1 MFFLLRFFVA
11 FFTIKY
17 LNFWDFTYKII
28 WVEFLQQMVVIMA
41 DDMQKIKMREAKWQK
56 RWRDE
61 RAFVPKND
69 GSKPKYYNL
78 IEFPFPSG
86 SGLHVG
92 HMLPYTGMDVMARFK
107 RMRGFD
113 VLYPIG
119 YDSMGISSEKYATKI
134 GKHPSE
140 SVAELIQVFEKDIS
154 VMGLSFNPESKI
166 ATSDSEYI
174 KWTQWMFQQFFKNGL
189 AYKSELPMNW
199 CPNCRTNLTNE
210 ELEDGCCER
219 CHGPVEKKMKL
230 QWNLAITK
238 YADRLIDDLALVDY
252 PEQVKTQQ
260 INWIGRS
267 YGAEVDFMVGS
278 DVMTVYTTRVDTIFG
293 VTFCVIAP
301 EHKLVAKWLGEGK
314 IENAD
319 AVRGYIAK
327 AKAKSEFER
336 TDVTKE
342 KTGVELKG
350 IKAVNPFNNTKTP
363 VFISDYVLADYG
375 FGAIMAVPAHD
386 GRDWAF
392 AKKFG
397 LPIIPVLAGGDVE
410 KEAWEM
416 DGEHINSG
424 FLNGMGKEEAIA
436 AAIKYGSERGF
447 VRAATKYKLK
457 DWGFSRQMYWGEPI
471 PLVHCE
477 KCGWQ
482 CVPEDELPV
491 MQPYMTEYRPTDNGE
506 SPLARATDWVNTTC
520 PKCGGP
526 AKRETDTM
534 PQWAGSSWYF
544 MRYLDSKNDKE
555 FCSKEQLDKWM
566 PVDHYNGGMEH
577 TTRHLLYSRFWYK
590 ALADLGFVPGV
601 EPYKK
606 RTSNGLI
613 MGADGVK
620 MSKSRGNV
628 VPSSDVVN
636 RAGADACRLTILYL
650 APWEQNNMNWSEDAL
665 RGVERFLKR
674 VEAFAD
680 NLTDDGL
687 TDKQEKLVNRLIAD
701 ITDRIEN
708 MKFNTSISAMMEFI
722 NEFPG
727 GKMPRAAYEVL
738 IQMLNP
744 FAPHLTEEMWEKLG
758 HKDTLVFEPWPTFD
772 ASKLVENDMTI
783 VVSVNGKRV
792 KDFVVPVDIAEND
805 LINMA
810 KQNAT
815 KQLDGATIIKT
826 IVVPKKLVNF
836 VVKK

>member
-1 MFFLLRFFVA
+1 M
-11 FFTIKY
+11 T
-17 LNFWDFTYKII
+17 
-28 WVEFLQQMVVIMA
+28 
-41 DDMQKIKMREAKWQK
+41 DDIQKIKNRESRWQK
-56 RWRDE
+56 KWRDA

-140 SVAELIQVFEKDIS
+140 SVAELIKIFENDIA
-154 VMGLSFNPESKI
+154 VMGLSFNPESKL
-166 ATSDSEYI
+166 ATSDSEYV
-174 KWTQWMFQQFFKNGL
+174 KWTQWMFQQFFKAGL
-189 AYKSELPMNW
+189 AYKAELPMNW
-199 CPNCRTNLTNE
+199 CPNCKTNLTNE

-252 PEQVKTQQ
+252 PEQVKIQQ

-267 YGAEVDFMVGS
+267 YGAEVDFKVS
-278 DVMTVYTTRVDTIFG
+278 NDVMTVYTTRVDTIFG

-301 EHKLVAKWLGEGK
+301 EHKLVRKWL
-314 IENAD
+314 D
-319 AVRGYIAK
+319 AGLISNKDEVEKYIKEA
-327 AKAKSEFER
+327 AAKSEIER
-336 TDVTKE
+336 TDATKD

-350 IKAVNPFNNTKTP
+350 IKAINPFNGKETP

-410 KEAWEM
+410 SAAWEM
-416 DGEHINSG
+416 DGEHINSS
-424 FLNGMGKEEAIA
+424 FLDGMGKEDAIA
-436 AAIKYGSERGF
+436 AAIKYGTDKGF

-471 PLVHCE
+471 PLVYCD

-482 CVPEDELPV
+482 CVPEDKLPV
-491 MQPYMTEYRPTDNGE
+491 LQPHMLDYKPTDNGE

-520 PKCGGP
+520 PVCGGA

-544 MRYLDSKNDKE
+544 MRYLDSKNGKE
-555 FCSKEQLDKWM
+555 FCSKSQLEKWM

-590 ALADLGFVPGV
+590 ALHDLGFVPGV

-613 MGADGVK
+613 MGPDGQK

-650 APWEQNNMNWSEDAL
+650 GPWDLNANWSEDTL
-665 RGVERFLKR
+665 RGVQRFLGR
-674 VEAFAD
+674 VESLFN
-680 NLTDDGL
+680 NLTDEPL
-687 TDKQEKLVNRLIAD
+687 TQKQEFLLNRLIAD
-701 ITDRIEN
+701 VTDRIEN

-727 GKMPRAAYEVL
+727 GKMPRSAYEVL
-738 IQMLNP
+738 IQLLNP
-744 FAPHLTEEMWEKLG
+744 FAPHLTEEIWEKLG
-758 HKDTLVFEPWPTFD
+758 HKDMLVFEPWPTFD
-772 ASKLVENDMTI
+772 EAKLVEADMTI
-783 VVSVNGKRV
+783 VASVNGKRV
-792 KDFVVPVDIAEND
+792 NDFVVPVDITEVD
-805 LINMA
+805 LIESA
-810 KQNAT
+810 KAVAK

-836 VVKK
+836 VIKK

>member
-1 MFFLLRFFVA
+1 
-11 FFTIKY
+11 
-17 LNFWDFTYKII
+17 
-28 WVEFLQQMVVIMA
+28 MA
-41 DDMQKIKMREAKWQK
+41 DDIKHIIERESKWQK
-56 RWRDE
+56 RWRE
-61 RAFVPKND
+61 AKAFVPKND

-92 HMLPYTGMDVMARFK
+92 HMLPYTGMDVMARYK

-140 SVAELIQVFEKDIS
+140 SVAELIKIFENDIS
-154 VMGLSFNPESKI
+154 IMGLSFDPESKL
-166 ATSDSEYI
+166 ATSDPEYV
-174 KWTQWMFQQFFKNGL
+174 KWTQWMFIQFFKAGL

-199 CPNCRTNLTNE
+199 CPNCKTNLTNE
-210 ELEDGCCER
+210 ELEDGKCER

-252 PEQVKTQQ
+252 PEQVKVQQ

-267 YGAEVDFMVGS
+267 HGAEVDFKVGD

-293 VTFCVIAP
+293 VTFCVLAP
-301 EHKLVAKWLGEGK
+301 EHKLVQKWISEGR
-314 IENAD
+314 ISNANE
-319 AVRGYIAK
+319 VRDYISA
-327 AKAKSEFER
+327 ARAKSEIER

-350 IKAVNPFNNTKTP
+350 VKALNPFNNTETP
-363 VFISDYVLADYG
+363 IFISDYVLADYG

-386 GRDWAF
+386 GRDYAF
-392 AKKFG
+392 AKKFD
-397 LPIIPVLAGGDVE
+397 LPIIQVLAGGDISQ
-410 KEAWEM
+410 EAWEQ
-416 DGEHINSG
+416 DGEHMNSS
-424 FLNGMGKEEAIA
+424 FLDGMGKEEAIA
-436 AAIKYGSERGF
+436 AAIKYGTEHGFARGT
-447 VRAATKYKLK
+447 TKYKLK

-471 PLVHCE
+471 PLVYCE

-482 CVPEDELPV
+482 PVAEDSLPV
-491 MQPYMTEYRPTDNGE
+491 LQPYMTDYKPTDDGE

-520 PKCGGP
+520 PVCGGR

-544 MRYLDSKNDKE
+544 LRYLDAHNDKE
-555 FCSKEQLDKWM
+555 FCSREQLDKWM
-566 PVDHYNGGMEH
+566 PVNHYNGGMEH

-590 ALADLGFVPGV
+590 ALSDLGFVPGA
-601 EPYKK
+601 EPYAK

-613 MGADGVK
+613 MAADGTK
-620 MSKSRGNV
+620 MSKSRGNT
-628 VPSSDVVN
+628 VPSSDVVG
-636 RAGADACRLTILYL
+636 RAGADACRMAILYL
-650 APWEQNNMNWSEDAL
+650 APWDQSANWSEDTL
-665 RGVERFLKR
+665 RGVQRFLYR
-674 VEAFAD
+674 VEGLSD
-680 NLTDDGL
+680 NLTDDAL
-687 TDKQEKLVNRLIAD
+687 TPKQEFLVNRMVAD
-701 ITDRIEN
+701 ITDRIEG
-708 MKFNTSISAMMEFI
+708 MRFNTSISAMMEFI
-722 NEFPG
+722 NEFSG

-738 IQMLNP
+738 IQLLNP

-758 HKDTLVFEPWPTFD
+758 HKDMLVFQPWPTFD
-772 ASKLVENDMTI
+772 ASKLVESEMTI
-783 VVSVNGKRV
+783 VVSVNGKRAN
-792 KDFVVPVDIAEND
+792 DFVVPVDISESD
-805 LINMA
+805 LIETA
-810 KQNAT
+810 KQNAA
-815 KQLDGATIIKT
+815 KQLNGATIIKT

>member
-1 MFFLLRFFVA
+1 
-11 FFTIKY
+11 
-17 LNFWDFTYKII
+17 
-28 WVEFLQQMVVIMA
+28 MVVVMA
-41 DDMQKIKMREAKWQK
+41 DDMQKIKMRESKWQK
-56 RWRDE
+56 KWRE
-61 RAFVPKND
+61 TRAFVPKND

-140 SVAELIQVFEKDIS
+140 SVAELIKIFENDIS
-154 VMGLSFNPESKI
+154 VMGLSFNPESKL
-166 ATSDSEYI
+166 ATSDAEYI
-174 KWTQWMFQQFFKNGL
+174 KWTQWMFQQFFKAGL

-199 CPNCRTNLTNE
+199 CPNCKTGLTNE

-252 PEQVKTQQ
+252 PEQVKVQQ

-267 YGAEVDFMVGS
+267 YGAEVDFKVAE

-293 VTFCVIAP
+293 VTFCVLAP
-301 EHKLVAKWLGEGK
+301 EHKLVRKWLDEGRITNK
-314 IENAD
+314 DE
-319 AVRGYIAK
+319 VEKYIK
-327 AKAKSEFER
+327 ESMVKSEFER
-336 TDVTKE
+336 TDVTKD

-350 IKAVNPFNNTKTP
+350 IKAINPFNNTQTP
-363 VFISDYVLADYG
+363 IFISDYVLADYG

-410 KEAWEM
+410 KEAWEK

-436 AAIKYGSERGF
+436 AAIKYGAERGF

-471 PLVHCE
+471 PLVYCE

-491 MQPYMTEYRPTDNGE
+491 LQPYMVDYKPTDDGE

-520 PKCGGP
+520 PCCGGA

-544 MRYLDSKNDKE
+544 MRYLDPKNDKE
-555 FCSKEQLDKWM
+555 FCSREKLEKWM
-566 PVDHYNGGMEH
+566 PVNHYNGGMEH

-590 ALADLGFVPGV
+590 ALSDLGLVPGV
-601 EPYKK
+601 EPYRK

-613 MGADGVK
+613 MGPDGQK

-628 VPSSDVVN
+628 VPSSDAVN
-636 RAGADACRLTILYL
+636 RAGADACRLAILYL
-650 APWEQNNMNWSEDAL
+650 GPWEQSANWSEDTL
-665 RGVERFLKR
+665 RGVQRFLGR
-674 VEAFAD
+674 VENMSD
-680 NLTDDGL
+680 NLTDEKL
-687 TDKQEKLVNRLIAD
+687 TPKQEFLANRLIAD
-701 ITDRIEN
+701 VTDRIEN

-727 GKMPRAAYEVL
+727 GKMPRKAYEVL
-738 IQMLNP
+738 IQLLNP
-744 FAPHLTEEMWEKLG
+744 FAPHLTEEIWEKLG
-758 HKDTLVFEPWPTFD
+758 HKDMLVFEPWPTFD

-792 KDFVVPVDIAEND
+792 KDFVVPVDIAESD
-805 LINMA
+805 LIETA

-836 VVKK
+836 VIKK